1 MKGERE
7 SFDSA
12 ERWEVIWGQDG
23 GGHRNRSGCLGG
35 VFRCGLRDLL
45 MEVEKEREL
54 SETFLRHL
62 TCRKGL
68 TVVSFVERGR
78 HRKQF

>member
-7 SFDSA
+7 SFDSV
-12 ERWEVIWGQDG
+12 ERCEIILGQDG
-23 GGHRNRSGCLGG
+23 GGHRNRSGCFEG
-35 VFRCGLRDLL
+35 VFRCGIHDLL

-54 SETFLRHL
+54 SEMFLRHL

-68 TVVSFVERGR
+68 IVVSFMERGR
-78 HRKQF
+78 HRK